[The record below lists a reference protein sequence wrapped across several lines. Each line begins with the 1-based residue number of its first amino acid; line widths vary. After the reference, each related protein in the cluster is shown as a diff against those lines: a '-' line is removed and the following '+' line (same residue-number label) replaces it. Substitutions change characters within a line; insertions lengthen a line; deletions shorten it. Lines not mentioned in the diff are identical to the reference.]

1 MINAD
6 NFVSFSIIPEG
17 EEYMLTEPQKKY
29 LITIYLLGQNGE
41 RVRTTDI
48 ADYLHVAKAS
58 AVKMC
63 KKLIEEDLILKEPY
77 RQITLTQKGVS
88 EANGLFTPC
97 IILQE
102 HFIKKIGLSHEKAGE
117 VSMLI
122 ASGVDED
129 TLENIVSYALAQK

>member
-1 MINAD
+1 
-6 NFVSFSIIPEG
+6 
-17 EEYMLTEPQKKY
+17 MLTEPQKKY

-63 KKLIEEDLILKEPY
+63 KKLVEEGLIVKEPY
-77 RQITLTQKGVS
+77 RQITLTQKGVF

-97 IILQE
+97 VILQE
-102 HFIKKIGLSHEKAGE
+102 HLISKVGLTADKAGE

-122 ASGVDED
+122 ASGIDD
-129 TLENIVSYALAQK
+129 KTLDMLVNYVLSFG

>member
-1 MINAD
+1 
-6 NFVSFSIIPEG
+6 
-17 EEYMLTEPQKKY
+17 MLTEPQKKY

-63 KKLIEEDLILKEPY
+63 KKLIAEELIIKEPY

-97 IILQE
+97 VIIQE
-102 HFIKKIGLSHEKAGE
+102 HLVSKIGLTAEKAGE
-117 VSMLI
+117 ISMLI
-122 ASGVDED
+122 ASCADEE
-129 TLENIVSYALAQK
+129 TVEQIVSYALSQK

>member
-1 MINAD
+1 
-6 NFVSFSIIPEG
+6 
-17 EEYMLTEPQKKY
+17 MLTEPQKKY

-63 KKLIEEDLILKEPY
+63 KKLIEEGLIIKEPY

-97 IILQE
+97 VILQE
-102 HFIKKIGLSHEKAGE
+102 HFISKVGLDHDKAGE

-122 ASGVDED
+122 ASWVDD
-129 TLENIVSYALAQK
+129 ITLEKMISYVLSHS

>member
-1 MINAD
+1 MNH
-6 NFVSFSIIPEG
+6 
-17 EEYMLTEPQKKY
+17 EPQKKY

-63 KKLIEEDLILKEPY
+63 RKLIEEELIVKEPY

-97 IILQE
+97 VILQE
-102 HFIKKIGLSHEKAGE
+102 FFASKVGLAAEKAGE
-117 VSMLI
+117 ASMVI
-122 ASGVDED
+122 SSGLDEE
-129 TLENIVSYALAQK
+129 TLEKLVSYVLSL